1 MRARAGSRG
10 RACARA
16 LVWALPGGG
25 VRGEL
30 GAGLSGARAGRAGRE
45 RARPGE
51 QGFGPGGSA
60 RAGRRKGWGR
70 PVFVTGGE
78 RSGSAGRAG
87 KEREKR
93 EERKEKRE
101 KKRKKI
107 GKRNGE
113 GKEKWEKGK
122 GRGACAPAATA
133 AAVGHA
139 RRWSRVRG
147 PGEVRHAERGGR
159 LRQESER
166 PGRACSAEE
175 EREKGGREKKRGREI
190 RGDDRDGWSR
200 VTRAGTAVR
209 KKREGFGR
217 RKKDRWTRRKES
229 GVGKRVFGTGKS
241 FRELGF

>member
-1 MRARAGSRG
+1 VGEQAR
-10 RACARA
+10 
-16 LVWALPGGG
+16 GGG
-25 VRGEL
+25 EQ
-30 GAGLSGARAGRAGRE
+30 GAGPSGVRAGRAGRE

-51 QGFGPGGSA
+51 GFG
-60 RAGRRKGWGR
+60 AGRLSACGEEEGVGPAGVRDGR
-70 PVFVTGGE
+70 REVRECWARGEGEREEGGE
-78 RSGSAGRAG
+78 
-87 KEREKR
+87 KR
-93 EERKEKRE
+93 KERKEKEKGE
-101 KKRKKI
+101 KKWRRKGKKM
-107 GKRNGE
+107 GKRKRE
-113 GKEKWEKGK
+113 GD
-122 GRGACAPAATA
+122 ACAPAATA

-147 PGEVRHAERGGR
+147 PGEVRHAERGGH